1 VGIGG
6 VIAGEHIFW
15 ITSRAAGGAAL
26 ILAGA
31 AVAVGLMVSARR
43 PAASKTATSKA
54 DLRAIHEALSLT
66 TLAMVALHGLS
77 LLGDSFLNPG
87 LTGIAIPFVGSYRP
101 LWTGL
106 GIVAGYGLAGLGL
119 TYYLRDRIGAARW
132 RKLHRF
138 TALFWVLAI
147 VHTIGAGSDAAE
159 PWFLLISGV
168 MVIPATLL
176 LVLRWLDRWWSTP
189 IPPRIQGRP
198 GGAPPTAG

>member
-1 VGIGG
+1 M
-6 VIAGEHIFW
+6 IAGEHIFW

-26 ILAGA
+26 ILAGG
-31 AVAVGLMVSARR
+31 AVAVGLMISAKR
-43 PAASKTATSKA
+43 PAAGKTTSKA

-87 LTGIAIPFVGSYRP
+87 LAGIAIPFVGSYRP

-198 GGAPPTAG
+198 GGAPPTAS